1 MHLLLELLQTML
13 QAACMAIDINTNVS
27 NTLVH
32 TFVSFMLVRITAQML
47 LLHTAT
53 SIVAHA

>member
-1 MHLLLELLQTML
+1 MHLLLEMLQTML
-13 QAACMAIDINTNVS
+13 QAACMAIDININVS
-27 NTLVH
+27 NILVH
-32 TFVSFMLVRITAQML
+32 TLVSFMLVRITGQIL

>member
-1 MHLLLELLQTML
+1 MHLLLAMLQTML
-13 QAACMAIDINTNVS
+13 QAACMAIDIDTDVS
-27 NTLVH
+27 NILVH
-32 TFVSFMLVRITAQML
+32 TLVSFMLVRITAQIL